1 MIKIS
6 SIVIAKNEETNIRR
20 CIESQLKCIDEI
32 IVIIDESSTDKTLE
46 MVKSYVKVKYEQG
59 KWMGYAKTKQ
69 YAVTL
74 ATNDWI
80 FWIDADEV
88 ITPGLSTELNEFK
101 NTTPQ
106 HSAYSVP
113 RISNFLGKWIKHGGW
128 YPDWVTRLFL
138 KDKASF
144 NENEVHEN
152 LKINGTTGRLQNR
165 IEHYTDPDIK
175 HYFKK
180 FNRYTSLAAN
190 ELVKNGKRFSVWDII
205 LRPLAIFIK
214 MYFLKLGFMDGIY
227 GFILAVFSSAYV
239 FTKYSKV
246 WELSNQKDKN

>member
-6 SIVIAKNEETNIRR
+6 SIVIAKNEEANIQR

-32 IVIIDESSTDKTLE
+32 IVLIDESSTDKTLE
-46 MVKSYVKVKYEQG
+46 IVKSYSQVKYESA

-74 ATNDWI
+74 SSNEWI
-80 FWIDADEV
+80 LWIDADEV
-88 ITPGLSTELNEFK
+88 VTNGLCKELIEFK
-101 NTTPQ
+101 NTNPR
-106 HSAYSVP
+106 HSAYSMP
-113 RISNFLGKWIKHGGW
+113 RMANFLGKWIKHGGW
-128 YPDWVTRLFL
+128 YPDSVTRLFL

-144 NENEVHEN
+144 NENEVHES
-152 LKINGTTGRLQNR
+152 LKINGTTGKLQNR

-180 FNRYTSLAAN
+180 FNSYTSLAAN
-190 ELVKNGKRFSVWDII
+190 ELVKNGKTFSIWDIV
-205 LRPLAIFIK
+205 LRPAAIFIK
-214 MYFLKLGFMDGIY
+214 MYFLKSGFMDGIQ

-246 WELSNQKDKN
+246 WELTKGKSKN